1 MSVDL
6 SGLVVAGR
14 YRLTRQIGKGGM
26 GTVWVA
32 VQEPLGREVALKLIR
47 AELVNEERVRERFR
61 REAKLVAQ
69 LNNPH
74 VVSVIDFGETEAP
87 GGGTTLFIAMELL
100 RGRTLRQRLREGP
113 VSPRESAEVVRQIA
127 DALITAHQAGVVHRD
142 LKPDNVM
149 MVESAGRPDTVKLVD
164 FGVAKSL
171 TPEAGTSRLTQTGV
185 LVGTPGYLAP
195 EVVLGDP
202 AGPSAD
208 LYSVGVMWFEMLARR
223 QPFSALTP
231 MALAMLHLSEPA
243 PKLRR
248 LVPSVPEGIAELVD
262 ELLRKDPADRP
273 QSAVGLVARVDAL
286 LAGGLDPTAAPTVM
300 LGDQRD
306 AFDQTQAQVFQT
318 TSDRPAGTP
327 PAASQPEV
335 RTATMPPP
343 VRDTRPDPA
352 TQATTLRL
360 ADVPRGLRLAVFA
373 AGGAMLA
380 LGIVVVVLLVTS
392 RSTADAP
399 PPMTAAD
406 AGTTPARVERE
417 AARAPATDAPADE
430 PAPAAS
436 LLPTRPQPGVLPAV
450 RPTPERPAPERP
462 APERPAPEPTAPVV
476 PRPAEPYQPR
486 LELTP
491 P

>member
-1 MSVDL
+1 MGVDL
-6 SGLVVAGR
+6 SGMLIAGR
-14 YRLTRQIGKGGM
+14 YRLRRQIGKGGM

-47 AELVNEERVRERFR
+47 PELVHEERVRERFR

-74 VVSVIDFGETEAP
+74 VVGVIDFGETEAP

-127 DALITAHQAGVVHRD
+127 DALISAHQAGVVHRD

-149 MVESAGRPDTVKLVD
+149 LVESPGRPDTVKLVD

-171 TPEAGTSRLTQTGV
+171 TPEPGASRLTQTGM

-243 PKLRR
+243 PKLRA
-248 LVPSVPEGIAELVD
+248 LVPSVPEGVAELVD
-262 ELLRKDPADRP
+262 ELLRKDPAERP
-273 QSAVGLVARVDAL
+273 HSAVGLVARVDAL
-286 LAGGLDPTAAPTVM
+286 LSGGLDATAAPTVM
-300 LGDQRD
+300 IGEH
-306 AFDQTQAQVFQT
+306 AAGFDQTQAQVFQT
-318 TSDRPAGTP
+318 TSDRPAST
-327 PAASQPEV
+327 PAAARQPEV
-335 RTATMPPP
+335 KTATLPPP
-343 VRDTRPDPA
+343 LRDTRPDPP
-352 TQATTLRL
+352 TQPPTQPTTLRL

-373 AGGAMLA
+373 AGGAVLA
-380 LGIVVVVLLVTS
+380 LAIVAIVLLAAP
-392 RSTADAP
+392 RSS
-399 PPMTAAD
+399 
-406 AGTTPARVERE
+406 V
-417 AARAPATDAPADE
+417 E
-430 PAPAAS
+430 PAPAADVVDAGTAPAHD
-436 LLPTRPQPGVLPAV
+436 PTRPVDV
-450 RPTPERPAPERP
+450 RPPTGE
-462 APERPAPEPTAPVV
+462 PAPEPPLAARPPPERPPAVIAPPMNPPPVI
-476 PRPAEPYQPR
+476 PPAAQPQPARPPPEPYQPR
-486 LELTP
+486 LELDSP
-491 P
+491 